1 MKILRASYTILMTM
15 EVADDITEEDCAE
28 IVDEFA
34 ADCGFENYVNDR
46 EWDLSDN

>member
-1 MKILRASYTILMTM
+1 MKILRASYTILMMM

-34 ADCGFENYVNDR
+34 ADCGLKV
-46 EWDLSDN
+46 L

>member
-1 MKILRASYTILMTM
+1 MLTWLEAGTYCEETYGMTLN
-15 EVADDITEEDCAE
+15 TEEDCAE